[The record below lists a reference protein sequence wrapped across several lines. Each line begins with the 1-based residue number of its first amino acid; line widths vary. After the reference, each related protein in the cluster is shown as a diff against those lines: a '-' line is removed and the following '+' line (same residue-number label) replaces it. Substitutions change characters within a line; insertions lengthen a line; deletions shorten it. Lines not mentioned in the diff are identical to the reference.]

1 MNTDYIFKNK
11 LIDEKKLLFDIVI
24 LSIAIIIFSFFC
36 LSDFKIIY
44 SDNQKEESEK
54 IIGVN
59 MKGMYTSLNYER
71 FPNITIST
79 DYYDQSFKL
88 IKNIGM
94 NHIRY
99 VLYWEAYENNP
110 SLFLQELENVANI
123 ADKCGLKIIYDNHQY
138 HTSSW
143 LDEKRG
149 TGFPSFL
156 FDKRLYYNIDLST

>member
-1 MNTDYIFKNK
+1 
-11 LIDEKKLLFDIVI
+11 
-24 LSIAIIIFSFFC
+24 
-36 LSDFKIIY
+36 
-44 SDNQKEESEK
+44 
-54 IIGVN
+54 

-71 FPNITIST
+71 FPSITIPP

-94 NHIRY
+94 NRIRY

-110 SLFLQELENVANI
+110 LLIFTRIGKCSNI

-156 FDKRLYYNIDLST
+156 FDKSLYYNIDLS

>member
-1 MNTDYIFKNK
+1 MN
-11 LIDEKKLLFDIVI
+11 IVI
-24 LSIAIIIFSFFC
+24 LSIAIILLFFC

-44 SDNQKEESEK
+44 SDNQKESEK

-71 FPNITIST
+71 FPSITIPS

-94 NHIRY
+94 NRIRY

-110 SLFLQELENVANI
+110 LLIFTRI
-123 ADKCGLKIIYDNHQY
+123 GKC
-138 HTSSW
+138 S
-143 LDEKRG
+143 
-149 TGFPSFL
+149 
-156 FDKRLYYNIDLST
+156 